1 MYIVKLVTHF
11 TVIHQLSHHM
21 EKTNNYLE
29 PACEVIILHAATAM
43 LQTSVPDM
51 QGGNTFSWNDE
62 DLWQ

>member
-1 MYIVKLVTHF
+1 
-11 TVIHQLSHHM
+11 M

-43 LQTSVPDM
+43 LQASVSDM
-51 QGGNTFSWNDE
+51 QDGNTFNWNDG